1 MRYSICSIHNFLI
14 IATNPRL
21 LKKELHYFMFW
32 LKRDE
37 YRQKVLQ
44 VTHFEI
50 KDDLGSYRIS
60 DEGNRGNACVLQP
73 EQN

>member
-1 MRYSICSIHNFLI
+1 
-14 IATNPRL
+14 
-21 LKKELHYFMFW
+21 MFW